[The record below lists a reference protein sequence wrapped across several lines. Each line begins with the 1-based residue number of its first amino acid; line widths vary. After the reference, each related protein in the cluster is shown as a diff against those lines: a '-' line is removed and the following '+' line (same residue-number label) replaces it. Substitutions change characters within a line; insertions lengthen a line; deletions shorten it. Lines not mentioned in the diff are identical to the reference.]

1 MEAGLKRAKQ
11 QPIVNSTSADPD
23 RLRDVPPLAAK
34 YNAKLIALTMGK
46 SISVE
51 ADKRV
56 AIALEQLMPRMM
68 EVGVPMDQ
76 VLMDPLIL
84 TVSGMQEYCPEAI
97 ETIRFLKQISDPP
110 PLTLVGL
117 SNVANGVPKE
127 NRSLVSSTYAVMLLA
142 AGLDAAIVDARDE
155 RLKEWVRIVEERDDS
170 TPVGQLLLNLHD
182 ATAAMEDLDPDVV
195 DMDNPEQA
203 AIYKTVQVLQN
214 KIIYADG
221 YLQI

>member
-1 MEAGLKRAKQ
+1 
-11 QPIVNSTSADPD
+11 
-23 RLRDVPPLAAK
+23 
-34 YNAKLIALTMGK
+34 
-46 SISVE
+46 
-51 ADKRV
+51 
-56 AIALEQLMPRMM
+56 
-68 EVGVPMDQ
+68 
-76 VLMDPLIL
+76 
-84 TVSGMQEYCPEAI
+84 
-97 ETIRFLKQISDPP
+97 
-110 PLTLVGL
+110 
-117 SNVANGVPKE
+117 
-127 NRSLVSSTYAVMLLA
+127 MLLA